1 MYNNQYCTK
10 SVHFTYN
17 IIINMNILIT
27 YLMLLG
33 VIPLFLDEFPLP
45 DSSSVSD
52 IFVFLDLQYAMMRIM
67 LAVKNNIPVTSRDTA
82 IIM

>member
-10 SVHFTYN
+10 SVHLF
-17 IIINMNILIT
+17 IIIKINILIT
-27 YLMLLG
+27 YLMLLE
-33 VIPLFLDEFPLP
+33 VILLLLDEFTFP

-52 IFVFLDLQYAMMRIM
+52 IFIFLDLQYAMMRII
-67 LAVKNNIPVTSRDTA
+67 LAVKNNNPVTSRDTA

>member
-27 YLMLLG
+27 YLMLLE

>member
-1 MYNNQYCTK
+1 
-10 SVHFTYN
+10 
-17 IIINMNILIT
+17 
-27 YLMLLG
+27 MLLE
-33 VIPLFLDEFPLP
+33 VILLFLDEFTLP

-52 IFVFLDLQYAMMRIM
+52 IFIFFDLQYVMMRII

>member
-1 MYNNQYCTK
+1 MLFFKVGHENK
-10 SVHFTYN
+10 P
-17 IIINMNILIT
+17 ILLRT
-27 YLMLLG
+27 CF
-33 VIPLFLDEFPLP
+33 FLDEFPLP

>member
-1 MYNNQYCTK
+1 
-10 SVHFTYN
+10 
-17 IIINMNILIT
+17 
-27 YLMLLG
+27 MLLE
-33 VIPLFLDEFPLP
+33 VIPLFLDAFPLP